1 MDLATAS
8 SVLRLLADPTRV
20 RLLALLEREELTVA
34 ELASVLHLAQ
44 PRVST
49 HLAKLKEA
57 ELVRDRRAGVSAYY
71 RANSEGDEHMHA
83 LIRSL
88 RESIDDA
95 LLREDAG
102 RLPAVL
108 AERAR
113 DEGWADTVAGDM
125 ERHYSP
131 GRTWETLSR
140 SLLQL
145 LETGD
150 VLDIASGD
158 GVTAELLAP
167 HARSIICI
175 DASERVVEA
184 ATKRLANFSN
194 VHVQH
199 GDMHA
204 LSLDAKR
211 VDLVLM
217 LHALTYSEHPDKAL
231 SRSLARLASRR
242 PIAGRHAGQARSPR
256 RGRTLRSPQPRFHA
270 SRTHRP
276 DPKSRSRCDQ
286 LQSFEPRTQ
295 GTPFRSYQPAR
306 AQAVRSSPMSALPW
320 LHPDRVALLENALR
334 ERILILDG
342 GMGTML
348 QGHQLDEMGFRGERF
363 VHGHDSHHS
372 HDHPGSCDLKG
383 NNDLLTLTKPDI
395 IRGVHEAY
403 LEARPARRRRRS
415 LS

>member
-34 ELASVLHLAQ
+34 ELAAVLHLAQ

-71 RANSEGDEHMHA
+71 RANSEGDERQHA

-95 LLREDAG
+95 LLREDAA
-102 RLPAVL
+102 RLPGVL

-131 GRTWETLSR
+131 GRTWETLTR

-167 HARSIICI
+167 HARSIVCV
-175 DASERVVEA
+175 DAGERVVEA
-184 ATKRLANFSN
+184 AAKRLANFDN
-194 VHVQH
+194 VEVRH

-204 LSLDAKR
+204 LSLEANR
-211 VDLVLM
+211 FDLVLM
-217 LHALTYSEHPDKAL
+217 LHALTYSEHPPKAIAEAARVLRPGGKLLAVTLDRHDHRAVVEPFDHRNLGFTQQDLTKLAAQAKLEVISCNRL
-231 SRSLARLASRR
+231 SRERKAPHFEVISLLAR
-242 PIAGRHAGQARSPR
+242 
-256 RGRTLRSPQPRFHA
+256 
-270 SRTHRP
+270 
-276 DPKSRSRCDQ
+276 
-286 LQSFEPRTQ
+286 
-295 GTPFRSYQPAR
+295 
-306 AQAVRSSPMSALPW
+306 
-320 LHPDRVALLENALR
+320 
-334 ERILILDG
+334 
-342 GMGTML
+342 
-348 QGHQLDEMGFRGERF
+348 
-363 VHGHDSHHS
+363 
-372 HDHPGSCDLKG
+372 
-383 NNDLLTLTKPDI
+383 KP
-395 IRGVHEAY
+395 
-403 LEARPARRRRRS
+403 
-415 LS
+415 